1 MMKVISFRFLYYN
14 KSKME
19 NKKKGGKK
27 KNLKDENVNEIFF
40 SFLPSLSI
48 SLIDLLF
55 TLMR

>member
-19 NKKKGGKK
+19 NKKKEEK